1 MQTCVFVFSTFWKGS
16 VTQDRVRSTDEPA
29 GLMVSYVFAE
39 SLRVQRKCLCVA
51 SQGSRLKRG
60 IGWRPWSVGCKQPG
74 SPAVSGAALWAAY
87 QGCWLKQITSWRCCY
102 VPRLTG
108 PLSKRTS
115 GAPVW
120 ILWLKT
126 LTGGDH
132 TPWRKSGENKV
143 YRASEMNVRNL
154 RTAWLFLMKQRCWN
168 SWDWN
173 LVLRKPVETLRRN
186 RQMHKGNWIRNHWE
200 SDCNW
205 GGGEG
210 RTGKRNSLNCL
221 RIHFLPE
228 NTESMN
234 HTLIWTCDF

>member
-1 MQTCVFVFSTFWKGS
+1 MS
-16 VTQDRVRSTDEPA
+16 VCGFTGLKTEAGHRVKA
-29 GLMVSYVFAE
+29 L
-39 SLRVQRKCLCVA
+39 
-51 SQGSRLKRG
+51 
-60 IGWRPWSVGCKQPG
+60 
-74 SPAVSGAALWAAY
+74 VSGLQAAWESSTERAALWAAY
-87 QGCWLKQITSWRCCY
+87 QGCWLKQTTSWRCCY

-108 PLSKRTS
+108 TLSKRTS

-126 LTGGDH
+126 LRGGDH

-143 YRASEMNVRNL
+143 YRAAEMNVRNL

-200 SDCNW
+200 SHCNW
-205 GGGEG
+205 GAGARQG
-210 RTGKRNSLNCL
+210 N
-221 RIHFLPE
+221 
-228 NTESMN
+228 
-234 HTLIWTCDF
+234 